1 MSKTN
6 LSASGTSL
14 VAFTFLLGC
23 TLLLFPSLRAFSQ
36 SMDDVHVVPHEHTA
50 SQAPPLSDSADSR
63 TVIHPSTRRF
73 RVDVDL
79 VLIPV
84 TVTDNKN
91 RMVTSLQKEN
101 FLLSEAG
108 EPQHIQ
114 YFSAEDAPISVGV
127 LLDLSRSMTNK
138 IDTAREALGE
148 FFKNANP
155 EDDYFVLTFANRPE
169 LLAGTTQSIENIQS
183 KLALAVPSGNTALL
197 DAIYVGISRLRN
209 ARYKR
214 RALLIIS
221 DGGDNHSRYD
231 AKEIRKLVQEAD
243 VEIYA
248 IGIFDSIFKTYEEWT
263 GKRLLTEISEETG
276 GRTATVEDLGKLPEI
291 AATISRELRNQYV
304 LGYRP
309 KNSGRDGQLR
319 KIKVQ
324 LTRSLNDTPLQIYYR
339 RGYHGPEE

>member
-1 MSKTN
+1 MSKRSLSHSGAAPFLVAIFLSWTL
-6 LSASGTSL
+6 LSAPR
-14 VAFTFLLGC
+14 V
-23 TLLLFPSLRAFSQ
+23 FSQ
-36 SMDDVHVVPHEHTA
+36 STDDVHVVPREHSNTPPTPSGA
-50 SQAPPLSDSADSR
+50 SSESASVVR
-63 TVIHPSTRRF
+63 PSSKRF

-84 TVTDNKN
+84 TVTDE
-91 RMVTSLQKEN
+91 RHRVVTSLQKEN

-114 YFSAEDAPISVGV
+114 YFSAEDAPISIGV

-138 IDTAREALGE
+138 INTAREALGE

-155 EDDYFVLTFANRPE
+155 DDDYFVLSFANRPE
-169 LLAGTTQSIENIQS
+169 LVAGTTQSIENIQS
-183 KLALAVPSGNTALL
+183 KLAFVVPHGNTALL
-197 DAIYVGISRLRN
+197 DAIYVGLSRLSN
-209 ARYKR
+209 ARYQR

-231 AKEIRKLVQEAD
+231 AKEIKKIVQEAD

-248 IGIFDSIFKTYEEWT
+248 IGIFDSVFKTYEEWA
-263 GKRLLTEISEETG
+263 GKRLLTEITGETG
-276 GRTATVEDLGKLPEI
+276 GRTVTVDDLGKLPEM
-291 AATISRELRNQYV
+291 AAMISRELRNQYV

-309 KNSGRDGQLR
+309 KNFGRDGQWR

-324 LTRSLNDTPLQIYYR
+324 LTRWLTDPPLQIYYR
-339 RGYHGPEE
+339 RGYQAPAE

>member
-1 MSKTN
+1 MSK
-6 LSASGTSL
+6 
-14 VAFTFLLGC
+14 
-23 TLLLFPSLRAFSQ
+23 PSLSHSGASPFLFTLFLIWILSVFSAPRALSQ
-36 SMDDVHVVPHEHTA
+36 LNDDVHVVPRDHA
-50 SQAPPLSDSADSR
+50 SGRAAASDSTHIDSIVR
-63 TVIHPSTRRF
+63 TSGKRF
-73 RVDVDL
+73 QVDVDL

-84 TVTDNKN
+84 TVTDSKH
-91 RMVTSLQKEN
+91 RAVTSLQKEN

-108 EPQHIQ
+108 EQQHIQ
-114 YFSAEDAPISVGV
+114 YFSAEDAPISIGV

-138 IDTAREALGE
+138 IDMAREALGE

-155 EDDYFVLTFANRPE
+155 EDDYFVLSFANRPE
-169 LLAGTTQSIENIQS
+169 LVAGTTQSIENIQS
-183 KLALAVPSGNTALL
+183 KLALAVPHGNTALL
-197 DAIYVGISRLRN
+197 DAIYVGLSRLRN

-214 RALLIIS
+214 RALLVLS

-231 AKEIRKLVQEAD
+231 EKEIKKLVQEAD

-248 IGIFDSIFKTYEEWT
+248 IGIFDSIFKTYEEWA

-276 GRTATVEDLGKLPEI
+276 GRTVTVDDLGKLPEI

-309 KNSGRDGQLR
+309 KNFGRDGEWR
-319 KIKVQ
+319 KIRIQ

-339 RGYHGPEE
+339 RGYQAPAE

>member
-1 MSKTN
+1 MSKRS
-6 LSASGTSL
+6 LSLSGASSFL
-14 VAFTFLLGC
+14 FTFLLIWISVP
-23 TLLLFPSLRAFSQ
+23 FSAPRAVAQ
-36 SMDDVHVVPHEHTA
+36 SADDVHVVPRDHA
-50 SQAPPLSDSADSR
+50 SARAAASDNSNGVESVAR
-63 TVIHPSTRRF
+63 PSSKRF

-84 TVTDNKN
+84 TVTDNKH
-91 RMVTSLQKEN
+91 RVVTSLQKEN

-108 EPQHIQ
+108 EPQPIQ
-114 YFSAEDAPISVGV
+114 YFSAEDAPISIGV

-155 EDDYFVLTFANRPE
+155 EDDYFVLSFANRPE
-169 LLAGTTQSIENIQS
+169 LVAGTTQSIENIQN
-183 KLALAVPSGNTALL
+183 KLALAIPHGNTALL

-231 AKEIRKLVQEAD
+231 AKEIKKLVQEAD

-248 IGIFDSIFKTYEEWT
+248 IGIFDSIFKTYEEWA

-276 GRTATVEDLGKLPEI
+276 GRTVTVDDLGKLPEI
-291 AATISRELRNQYV
+291 AAMISRELRNQYV

-309 KNSGRDGQLR
+309 KNFGRDGLWR

-324 LTRSLNDTPLQIYYR
+324 LTRSLNDSPLQIYYR
-339 RGYHGPEE
+339 RGYQAPAE

>member
-1 MSKTN
+1 M
-6 LSASGTSL
+6 
-14 VAFTFLLGC
+14 
-23 TLLLFPSLRAFSQ
+23 
-36 SMDDVHVVPHEHTA
+36 
-50 SQAPPLSDSADSR
+50 
-63 TVIHPSTRRF
+63 
-73 RVDVDL
+73 DVDL

-91 RMVTSLQKEN
+91 RIVTSLQKEN
-101 FLLSEAG
+101 FLLSEGG

-127 LLDLSRSMTNK
+127 LLDLSGSMTNK

-155 EDDYFVLTFANRPE
+155 EDDYFVVTFANRPE

-183 KLALAVPSGNTALL
+183 KLALAVPHGNTALL
-197 DAIYVGISRLRN
+197 DAIYVGLSRLRN

-231 AKEIRKLVQEAD
+231 AKEIKKLVQEAD

-263 GKRLLTEISEETG
+263 GKRLLTEITEETG
-276 GRTATVEDLGKLPEI
+276 GRTVTVEDLGKLPEI

-309 KNSGRDGQLR
+309 KTSGRDGQWR

-324 LTRSLNDTPLQIYYR
+324 LTRSINDAAMQIYYR
-339 RGYHGPEE
+339 RGYQAPAE